1 MYTMTVYNIAQH
13 KPVAKS
19 QLRNGEV
26 PADIFSRNW
35 RGKSDFCKKPVLCG
49 PLLHFQ
55 LQDSLFPATFTPL
68 GNQHTVA
75 QTSP

>member
-35 RGKSDFCKKPVLCG
+35 RGKSDFCKKSVLCAWSAAALSAAG
-49 PLLHFQ
+49 
-55 LQDSLFPATFTPL
+55 FPATFTPL

>member
-1 MYTMTVYNIAQH
+1 MYTMTVYKIAQH

-35 RGKSDFCKKPVLCG
+35 GGKSDFCKKPVLCG

-55 LQDSLFPATFTPL
+55 LQDSRPL
-68 GNQHTVA
+68 
-75 QTSP
+75 SPL